1 MSFDPAHYTHPFLSS
16 RPLRLRTKTKIQ
28 VEASDLEREIR
39 QLEKTIAEQERKA
52 AAKKAYEESIRESKS
67 RTETAHSVYKSI
79 SSPMAPSLSSSSSTS
94 TSTSTSG
101 IGSGLSKQ
109 SYLPETFLEDL
120 KLTFLD
126 TRGARGD
133 TLKQLQSGLPSAE
146 ELAATTSENKD
157 SLSTNDKDANA
168 LALERIQ
175 NVGVDK
181 WNQLIYVNALEGNS
195 KNAEETMKLM
205 EEVGVQP
212 NIDTFGHLIEAYAN
226 AGELKKAQDTIELI
240 LKSKL
245 DSC

>member
-1 MSFDPAHYTHPFLSS
+1 MLFLSS
-16 RPLRLRTKTKIQ
+16 LPHLRTKTKIQ
-28 VEASDLEREIR
+28 VEASELEREIR

-67 RTETAHSVYKSI
+67 RTEAAHSVYKSI
-79 SSPMAPSLSSSSSTS
+79 SSPMAPSSSLSSSSASTP
-94 TSTSTSG
+94 G

-109 SYLPETFLEDL
+109 SFLPETFLEDL

-133 TLKQLQSGLPSAE
+133 TLKHLQSGLPSAQ
-146 ELAATTSENKD
+146 ELAVTTSENKD
-157 SLSTNDKDANA
+157 SLATNDKDANA

-245 DSC
+245 DFC